1 MKMSDVKSDKFK
13 WIVLTIGIDC
23 SEDSPSNIQSHLM
36 VEGGVL
42 NINIPVSHIPSC
54 WMSLSFTGVRTS

>member
-1 MKMSDVKSDKFK
+1 MDCTYNFK
-13 WIVLTIGIDC
+13 KQNHSEPISYGTGIDC
-23 SEDSPSNIQSHLM
+23 RLVKESLM

-54 WMSLSFTGVRTS
+54 CWMSLSFTGVRTTS